1 MGMGGRV
8 MRKPGGRGWHGVR
21 AADDSE
27 ILRLKDI
34 SLELLKY
41 LQWTLL
47 KVCDVIYNNHSTHP
61 PPTIW
66 EDEQVSAIG
75 F

>member
-1 MGMGGRV
+1 MGQRSRILQMGMGGRV

-34 SLELLKY
+34 SLE
-41 LQWTLL
+41 
-47 KVCDVIYNNHSTHP
+47 C
-61 PPTIW
+61 
-66 EDEQVSAIG
+66 
-75 F
+75 

>member
-1 MGMGGRV
+1 MAMGGHV
-8 MRKPGGRGWHGVR
+8 MCKPGGRGWHGVR

-41 LQWTLL
+41 LQ
-47 KVCDVIYNNHSTHP
+47 
-61 PPTIW
+61 
-66 EDEQVSAIG
+66 
-75 F
+75 